1 MIIGEIGAGKS
12 SLLSAMMGQ
21 LLYIPQYELE
31 KTLFGDSAANKDE
44 AAQDA

>member
-12 SLLSAMMGQ
+12 SLLSAMTGQ

-31 KTLFGDSAANKDE
+31 KTLFGDSSVKGE
-44 AAQDA
+44 AAQDV